1 MKAYGHN
8 QHYRILVMEL
18 LGPSLDT
25 LFYYNND
32 KFSLKTS
39 CMIGLQILDRIE
51 YVHSRRIIH
60 CDIKPGNF
68 AIGRDDKKSHI
79 IYIIDFGFAKKFWN
93 PTTKCHIPFIKGKRL
108 TGTAKY
114 ASINT
119 LSGYEPSRRD
129 DLESIA
135 YLIIYFIKGRL
146 PWQGLRHL
154 SKDDRN
160 RKILEKKKNTS
171 SQELCHGCPKELE
184 IFVDYIKNLGF
195 TEVPDYDYLR
205 QLLKII
211 MAKNNMNIDYYFDWD
226 EEDPNISKDDIIYKN
241 NYHIE
246 YNGKKEWLIRDNDIV
261 DEQISKAK
269 NDVNAY
275 SKQGLVRYNPPCFRG
290 SVMNPSV
297 NYNIPNFNTISNSRN
312 SNRLHSLRLN
322 SAKYISIRKNS
333 IICK

>member
-1 MKAYGHN
+1 MKTYGHS
-8 QHYRILVMEL
+8 QHYNILVMEL

-51 YVHSRRIIH
+51 YIHSRRIIH

-68 AIGRDDKKSHI
+68 AVGLDDKKSHI
-79 IYIIDFGFAKKFWN
+79 IYIIDFGFAKKYWN
-93 PTTKCHIPFIKGKRL
+93 PTTKSHIPFIKGKKL

-119 LSGYEPSRRD
+119 MSGNEQSRRD

-146 PWQGLRHL
+146 PWQGLRNI
-154 SKDDRN
+154 SKEERN
-160 RKILEKKKNTS
+160 RKILEKKKSIS
-171 SQELCHGCPKELE
+171 SQELCNGCPKELE
-184 IFVDYIKNLGF
+184 IFFDYIKNLGF

-211 MAKNNMNIDYYFDWD
+211 MAKNKMDLDYYFDWD
-226 EEDPNISKDDIIYKN
+226 EENPNISKDDIIYKN

-246 YNGKKEWLIRDNDIV
+246 YNGKKEWLIRNNDIAN
-261 DEQISKAK
+261 EQISKEK
-269 NDVNAY
+269 NDINICNKPV
-275 SKQGLVRYNPPCFRG
+275 LVRYNIPCYRN
-290 SVMNPSV
+290 SKNSSV
-297 NYNIPNFNTISNSRN
+297 NFDLPSYKTLSSSFNNI
-312 SNRLHSLRLN
+312 RLS
-322 SAKYISIRKNS
+322 SAKYISCRKNS
-333 IICK
+333 IKCK

>member
-1 MKAYGHN
+1 
-8 QHYRILVMEL
+8 MEL

-25 LFYYNND
+25 LFYYHND
-32 KFSLKTS
+32 KFSVKTS

-51 YVHSRRIIH
+51 YIHSRRIIH

-68 AIGRDDKKSHI
+68 AIGREDNKSHI

-114 ASINT
+114 ASVNT

-129 DLESIA
+129 DLESVA

-146 PWQGLRHL
+146 PWQGLRHI
-154 SKDDRN
+154 SKEERN
-160 RKILEKKKNTS
+160 RRILEKKKNIS
-171 SQELCHGCPKELE
+171 SQELCSGCPKELE
-184 IFVDYIKNLGF
+184 IFIDYIKNLGF

-205 QLLKII
+205 QILKNILE
-211 MAKNNMNIDYYFDWD
+211 KNNMSLDYYFDWD
-226 EEDPNISKDDIIYKN
+226 DEDPHISKDDIIYKN

-246 YNGKKEWLIRDNDIV
+246 YNGKKEWLIRNNDIAH
-261 DEQISKAK
+261 EQISKEK
-269 NDVNAY
+269 NDINICT
-275 SKQGLVRYNPPCFRG
+275 KLVSLRHRVPYYRNG
-290 SVMNPSV
+290 GKNSSV
-297 NYNIPNFNTISNSRN
+297 NFNLAGYKTFSSSYND
-312 SNRLHSLRLN
+312 LRIN
-322 SAKYISIRKNS
+322 SAKYVSCRKNS

>member
-1 MKAYGHN
+1 
-8 QHYRILVMEL
+8 
-18 LGPSLDT
+18 
-25 LFYYNND
+25 
-32 KFSLKTS
+32 
-39 CMIGLQILDRIE
+39 MIGLQILDRIE

-68 AIGRDDKKSHI
+68 AIGRDDNKSHI

-114 ASINT
+114 SSINT

-146 PWQGLRHL
+146 PWQGLRHTN
-154 SKDDRN
+154 KEERN
-160 RKILEKKKNTS
+160 RKILEKKKNIS
-171 SQELCHGCPKELE
+171 SQELCSGCPKELE
-184 IFVDYIKNLGF
+184 IFIDYIKNLGF

-205 QLLKII
+205 QLIKII
-211 MAKNNMNIDYYFDWD
+211 MAKNNMSLDYYFDWD

-246 YNGKKEWLIRDNDIV
+246 YNGKKEWLIRNNDIAH
-261 DEQISKAK
+261 EQISKEK
-269 NDVNAY
+269 NDINICT
-275 SKQGLVRYNPPCFRG
+275 KLVSLRHRVPYYRNG
-290 SVMNPSV
+290 GKNSSV
-297 NYNIPNFNTISNSRN
+297 NFNLAGYKTFSSSYND
-312 SNRLHSLRLN
+312 LRIN
-322 SAKYISIRKNS
+322 SAKYVSCRKNS

>member
-8 QHYRILVMEL
+8 QIYNILVMEL

-68 AIGRDDKKSHI
+68 AIGRDDNKSHI

-114 ASINT
+114 SSINT

-146 PWQGLRHL
+146 PWQGLRHTN
-154 SKDDRN
+154 KEERN
-160 RKILEKKKNTS
+160 RKILEKKKNIS
-171 SQELCHGCPKELE
+171 SQELCSGCPKELE
-184 IFVDYIKNLGF
+184 IFIDYIKNLGF

-205 QLLKII
+205 QLIKII
-211 MAKNNMNIDYYFDWD
+211 MTKNNMSLDYYFDWD

-246 YNGKKEWLIRDNDIV
+246 YNGKKEWLIRNNDIAH
-261 DEQISKAK
+261 EQISKEK
-269 NDVNAY
+269 NDINICT
-275 SKQGLVRYNPPCFRG
+275 KLVSLRHRVPYYRNG
-290 SVMNPSV
+290 GKNSSV
-297 NYNIPNFNTISNSRN
+297 NFNLAGYKTFSSSYND
-312 SNRLHSLRLN
+312 LRIN
-322 SAKYISIRKNS
+322 SAKYVSCRKNS

>member
-1 MKAYGHN
+1 MKAFGLPEMKTYGHN
-8 QHYRILVMEL
+8 QQYNILVMEL

-51 YVHSRRIIH
+51 YIHSRRIIH

-68 AIGRDDKKSHI
+68 AIGGEDKKSHI
-79 IYIIDFGFAKKFWN
+79 IYIIDFGFAKKYWN

-114 ASINT
+114 ASVNT

-129 DLESIA
+129 DLESVA

-146 PWQGLRHL
+146 PWQGFRHIN
-154 SKDDRN
+154 KEERN
-160 RKILEKKKNTS
+160 RRILETKKKIS
-171 SQELCHGCPKELE
+171 SQELCSGCPKELE
-184 IFVDYIKNLGF
+184 VFIDYIKHLGF

-205 QLLKII
+205 QILKNI
-211 MAKNNMNIDYYFDWD
+211 MEKNNLNLDYYFDWD
-226 EEDPNISKDDIIYKN
+226 EEDPHISKDDIIYKN

-246 YNGKKEWLIRDNDIV
+246 YNGKKEWLIRNSDIAV
-261 DEQISKAK
+261 EQISKEK
-269 NDVNAY
+269 NDVNIC
-275 SKQGLVRYNPPCFRG
+275 SKPILVRYKVP
-290 SVMNPSV
+290 
-297 NYNIPNFNTISNSRN
+297 YYRN
-312 SNRLHSLRLN
+312 SCKKPSMDINYKTFN
-322 SAKYISIRKNS
+322 SSYSNLGINNAQYVSCRKNS